1 MAKVLEFPVKKEL
14 PKQVEDRLHE
24 IAEMY
29 VTLLDNTLT
38 EVCGDITDA
47 KEYEEMTN
55 LMLGALLE
63 GVIETI
69 DKMNES

>member
-14 PKQVEDRLHE
+14 SEEVKNRLHE
-24 IAEMY
+24 IATLY
-29 VTLLDNTLT
+29 VTLLDDTLND
-38 EVCGDITDA
+38 VCEGVTDP

-63 GVIETI
+63 GVIEAI
-69 DKMNES
+69 DNMNES